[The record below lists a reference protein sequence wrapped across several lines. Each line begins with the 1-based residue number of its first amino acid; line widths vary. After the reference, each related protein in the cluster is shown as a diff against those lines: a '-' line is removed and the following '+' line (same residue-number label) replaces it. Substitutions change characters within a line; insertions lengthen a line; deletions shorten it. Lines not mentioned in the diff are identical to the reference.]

1 MVGNEIITNFVVSKD
16 KRTLTDCL
24 TQNLQK
30 MSDGEFEKEVRDLVE
45 MLNNLHRIRDK
56 GLRKWLKA
64 EIRYQL
70 IKLLED

>member
-1 MVGNEIITNFVVSKD
+1 MFNSKIF
-16 KRTLTDCL
+16 KMTDE
-24 TQNLQK
+24 
-30 MSDGEFEKEVRDLVE
+30 EFEREVRDLVE

>member
-1 MVGNEIITNFVVSKD
+1 M
-16 KRTLTDCL
+16 TDE
-24 TQNLQK
+24 
-30 MSDGEFEKEVRDLVE
+30 EFEKEVRDLVDL
-45 MLNNLHRIRDK
+45 LNNLHRIPDK